1 MELTLPAKLNL
12 FEVVTI
18 QPYYGSPE
26 YNEAYQKFRK
36 NVKTKKTI
44 KLIVNLIF
52 WGALAAFLVYLYC
65 TGHTFL
71 VWVAG
76 IIGVIICGIISAA
89 NSPGAVNSY
98 FDITKKNEEICKKI
112 IDELIQTNF
121 PESRYIHAWG
131 NALIYNNNV
140 FAYISVTEGVLVI
153 YKHNN
158 FRQINWE
165 GVNGTHDYGDL
176 YEFSIPD
183 AVPGRIGGDE
193 VVGTIGYMGKGYKKE
208 ILIEINTNYMTYPV
222 IKFTVPD
229 TPQFREELKIAGSVL
244 S

>member
-1 MELTLPAKLNL
+1 MELTLPTKLNL

-18 QPYYGSPE
+18 QPYYGSSE
-26 YNEAYQKFRK
+26 YNEAYRKFHR
-36 NVKTKKTI
+36 NVKIKKTI
-44 KLIVNLIF
+44 KLTVNLIF
-52 WGALAAFLVYLYC
+52 WGALAAFLAHLYF

-76 IIGVIICGIISAA
+76 IIGVIICGIISSA

-98 FDITKKNEEICKKI
+98 FDTTKKNEEICKKI

-131 NALIYNNNV
+131 NALIYNNDV
-140 FAYISVTEGVLVI
+140 FAYISVVEGVLVI
-153 YKHNN
+153 YKHDN
-158 FRQINWE
+158 FRQITWE
-165 GVNGTHDYGDL
+165 EVNGTHNYGDL
-176 YEFSIPD
+176 YNYTIPEH
-183 AVPGRIGGDE
+183 GNI
-193 VVGTIGYMGKGYKKE
+193 GTIAYMGKGYKKE
-208 ILIEINTNYMTYPV
+208 ILIEINTNYMLYPV

-229 TPQFREELKIAGSVL
+229 TPQHREEIKIAASVM